1 MRLVKKKAW
10 AGNITYSNLY
20 VFRTEKEAWFCV
32 NNSKLICKS
41 YAGMYNDTHNYTE
54 ALYSEIKSFNCFTA
68 KHISWNGD
76 AFYLLEMVITF

>member
-1 MRLVKKKAW
+1 
-10 AGNITYSNLY
+10 
-20 VFRTEKEAWFCV
+20 
-32 NNSKLICKS
+32 
-41 YAGMYNDTHNYTE
+41 MYNDTHNYTE